1 MLVLQVIL
9 MVGGILLFAL
19 GYRKTKRNP
28 MLLGAIRRLATD
40 TAF

>member
-19 GYRKTKRNP
+19 GCRKTKSNP
-28 MLLGAIRRLATD
+28 ILLGAIHRLATD